1 MPRYHFDGFDHNA
14 DDGDKSN
21 DALMQ
26 KEVSSRAG
34 EESSIE
40 MCGETGFEVR
50 RAASCSHLNKSL
62 TYF

>member
-1 MPRYHFDGFDHNA
+1 MPCHYFDGYDQNA
-14 DDGDKSN
+14 DDGDDGDKSN

-50 RAASCSHLNKSL
+50 RADCNQFS
-62 TYF
+62 T